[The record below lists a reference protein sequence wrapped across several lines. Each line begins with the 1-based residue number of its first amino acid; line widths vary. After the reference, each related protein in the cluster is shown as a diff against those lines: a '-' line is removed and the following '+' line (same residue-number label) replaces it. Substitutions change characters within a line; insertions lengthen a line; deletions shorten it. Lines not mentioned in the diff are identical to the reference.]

1 MADWKNNPAVA
12 VAAGVVFI
20 LAMIMMA
27 LLLRP
32 KTPTFSQDTILEIP
46 ASTPNIKR

>member
-20 LAMIMMA
+20 LAMIMMVIA
-27 LLLRP
+27 LKP
-32 KTPTFSQDTILEIP
+32 KAPSHNTIIETP
-46 ASTPNIKR
+46 ASTPNVER